1 VYIWDNSKN
10 GEEQGR
16 RDYEDG
22 PPELVASNDEGHA
35 SMIEDICWQPNA
47 DPRLFPMVVSVE
59 NERICQI
66 WKPKEEFFVDPIEDI
81 AYMDRIPEHDLE

>member
-1 VYIWDNSKN
+1 MYIWDNSKN

-59 NERICQI
+59 NERVCQI

-81 AYMDRIPEHDLE
+81 AHMDRIPENDLE